1 MRRLAGTQALVL
13 GLGKSGMAVARA
25 LTDRGAV
32 VHITD
37 SADNPEVKERARML
51 SGEGVDVVPWTA
63 AEAAADAAQLV
74 VVSPGVPVD
83 SPPILAGKSS
93 GASVISELE
102 LAYSLTDSP
111 ITAVTGTNGKGTVVT
126 WLGEMYKAAG
136 RCHIVAGNIG
146 RPLIDAIGEATPA
159 TTLIVEV
166 SSFQLETVIDFRP
179 RVGVLLNI
187 TEDHIDRHGDMETYR
202 ETKARLFANQ
212 TNNDFAVVNADDAET
227 AEIINH
233 IPCNLIRFS
242 AKSRLTKGVWLEED
256 RIVAALPPDF
266 TRQDIGQTA
275 EIKVVGQHNLENALA
290 ASAAALLD
298 GIPVDAVQRALVSF
312 GGLPHR
318 ISYVTTIKGI
328 TFYDDSKATN
338 PDAAKRAIEAFDGK
352 IVLLAGGRNKGLDF
366 SELAGAAARRARAV
380 VVFGEAAEDIAAAVK
395 KVSAEDVPVNRAAT
409 LDDAVRIA
417 YEAAK
422 PGDTVLLS
430 PGCASFDMFRDYAER
445 GRAFRDAA
453 NRLAVRESGKV

>member
-13 GLGKSGMAVARA
+13 GLGKSGMAAARA
-25 LTDRGAV
+25 LIDRGAV

-37 SADNPEVKERARML
+37 SADNPEVKERARTL
-51 SGEGVDVVPWTA
+51 SGEGVDIVPWAA

-126 WLGEMYKAAG
+126 WLGEMYEAAE
-136 RCHIVAGNIG
+136 RRHIVAGNIG
-146 RPLIDAIGEATPA
+146 RPLIDAIGEATSA

-187 TEDHIDRHGDMETYR
+187 TEDHIDRHRDMETYR
-202 ETKARLFANQ
+202 ETKARLFAKQ
-212 TNNDFAVVNADDAET
+212 TNDDFAVVNADDAQI
-227 AEIINH
+227 AGIIRR
-233 IPCNLIRFS
+233 IPSNLIRFS
-242 AKSRLTKGVWLEED
+242 ARSRLTEGVWLEEG

-266 TRQDIGQTA
+266 TRQDIGGTA

-290 ASAAALLD
+290 AATAALLD

-312 GGLPHR
+312 EGLPHR
-318 ISYVTTIKGI
+318 ISYVTTVKGV

-338 PDAAKRAIEAFDGK
+338 PDAARRAIEAFDGK

-366 SELAGAAARRARAV
+366 SSLAAAARRARAI

-417 YEAAK
+417 YAAAK

-430 PGCASFDMFRDYAER
+430 PGCASFDMFSDYAER
-445 GRAFRDAA
+445 GRAFRDAV
-453 NRLAVRESGKV
+453 NRVAVGESG